1 MGISVED
8 AVKELQARETVFV
21 AYSQVTKLPYV
32 TCGEES
38 YNDQV
43 WLFAEEETLKEFG
56 KKKLEDKVLL
66 MAKRNWKIKSFLW
79 GCVMRK
85 KIFRECTDFC
95 FQLMQTQ

>member
-66 MAKRNWKIKSFLW
+66 M
-79 GCVMRK
+79 GMRYEK

>member
-66 MAKRNWKIKSFLW
+66 PVLLSS
-79 GCVMRK
+79 CVPL
-85 KIFRECTDFC
+85 
-95 FQLMQTQ
+95 FQQDGEVPA

>member
-56 KKKLEDKVLL
+56 KKKLEDKSVSVNK
-66 MAKRNWKIKSFLW
+66 A
-79 GCVMRK
+79 RK
-85 KIFRECTDFC
+85 KERTESNGWHAERKRARRRMEG
-95 FQLMQTQ
+95 QA